1 MSADWAR
8 EIWSKSE
15 KDLFIIINHYRLVR
29 GNSTSN
35 LDVSKMESRLV
46 LMVVVLT
53 LWVIGN
59 DELCS

>member
-15 KDLFIIINHYRLVR
+15 KDLHIIINHYRLVR
-29 GNSTSN
+29 GNSTSS

>member
-15 KDLFIIINHYRLVR
+15 KDLFFINHYRLVR
-29 GNSTSN
+29 GNSTSS

-46 LMVVVLT
+46 LMVAVLT